1 MESNLGFIDS
11 EIRLMKFYDIYRRLR
26 KQQLDKGYVI
36 VDGKRAINLCSNDYL
51 GLSHH
56 RLIIDEAVRSMKNV
70 SPCSSRL
77 VAGNSNEIMRLESLL
92 ARHRNTESSLVYP
105 TGYTAVVGAL
115 TALANRDTVIFSD
128 ELNHAS
134 IIDGCRL
141 SGAKICIFKHNDAA
155 ELCELMNKE
164 KATRAVVVTE
174 GVFSITGD
182 IADLSAICKISKEYK
197 ALTVV
202 DDAHGDFIF
211 GTGGS
216 GIPSH
221 LKVDNKVDLHISSLS
236 KGLGCFGGYV
246 AGSDEIREFLI
257 NKSRQFIFTSAL
269 PEHICA
275 ASIKALTLAK
285 KGNLQKKLFDNIRA
299 FKGWLS
305 ERAFD
310 FGKSETQIIPLIMG
324 QEKLASKFADMTLEN
339 GVFMYPMR
347 YPTVKKGSS
356 ILRISLT
363 SSHTINQ
370 LINVVHIIEKV
381 RRRIIQ

>member
-1 MESNLGFIDS
+1 
-11 EIRLMKFYDIYRRLR
+11 MKFGNIYRRLR
-26 KQQLDKGYVI
+26 KHQHDNAYVI

-51 GLSHH
+51 GLSYHP
-56 RLIIDEAVRSMKNV
+56 LVIGEAVRSIKNL

-77 VAGNSNEIMRLESLL
+77 IAGNSDEILELESLL
-92 ARHRNTESSLVYP
+92 AQHRNTESSLVYP

-141 SGAKICIFKHNDAA
+141 SGAKICIFRHNDPVG
-155 ELCELMNKE
+155 LCELMNKE
-164 KATRAVVVTE
+164 RATRAIVVTE

-182 IADLSAICKISKEYK
+182 IADLSEICRISKEYG

-211 GTGGS
+211 GTGGA

-221 LKVDNKVDLHISSLS
+221 LHVEEKVDLHISSLS

-246 AGSDEIREFLI
+246 AASDEIRDFLI

-269 PEHICA
+269 PGHLCA
-275 ASIKALTLAK
+275 ASIKALMLVK
-285 KGNLQKKLFDNIRA
+285 KGNLQKKLLDNIRA
-299 FKGWLS
+299 FKGWLN
-305 ERAFD
+305 EHAFD
-310 FGKSETQIIPLIMG
+310 SGESKTQIVPLRLG
-324 QEKLASKFADMTLEN
+324 DEKLASKFADMTLER
-339 GVFMYPMR
+339 GVFTYPMR
-347 YPTVKKGSS
+347 YPTVKRGSS
-356 ILRISLT
+356 ILRMSLT
-363 SSHTINQ
+363 ATHTLNE
-370 LINVVHIIEKV
+370 LMSVVRIIEMV
-381 RRRIIQ
+381 RREIM